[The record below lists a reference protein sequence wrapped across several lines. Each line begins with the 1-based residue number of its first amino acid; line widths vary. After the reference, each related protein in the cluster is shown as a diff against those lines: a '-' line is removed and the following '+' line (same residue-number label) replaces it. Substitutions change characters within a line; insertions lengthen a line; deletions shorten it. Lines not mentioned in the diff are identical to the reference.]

1 MTLLCKKLLEDYEN
15 TKPKSIPQKL
25 IFKGISNKDVYN
37 TTAPFMDHG
46 ALIIAGRVESR
57 SNEISQVMFFEK
69 YNNVW
74 CHAADSPILNMQD
87 PFVTRINDDLIVGG
101 VETFANPDDN
111 KIYSWRTIMYKGK
124 DIFHLKLF
132 FIGPDGMK
140 DLRIAKLKN
149 NQIGVFVRPQGAK
162 GGRGK
167 IGFAKIDNIDDLS
180 VGLLN
185 RAPLLKNFFDDS
197 EWGGVNAAYPL
208 TNNLVGILGHIAC
221 HDENKN
227 VHYYSIAFVLNTD
240 TLEYSNVK
248 IVAKRKNFLPGESKR
263 PDLEDVVFSG
273 GLEFKDKK
281 AVLYAGVSDADAQ
294 TLEVDNPFYDFM
306 QNSKE
311 GSF

>member
-1 MTLLCKKLLEDYEN
+1 MTLLCKKLLKDYEN
-15 TKPKSIPQKL
+15 TKSNPTPQKL

-46 ALIIAGRVESR
+46 ASIIAGRVESR
-57 SNEISQVMFFEK
+57 SNEISQVMFFER

-74 CHAADSPILNMQD
+74 CHIADSPILNMQD
-87 PFVTRINDDLIVGG
+87 PFVTRINDEIIVGG

-140 DLRIAKLKN
+140 DLRIVKLKN

-167 IGFAKIDNIDDLS
+167 IGFTKIDNIDDLS

-185 RAPLLKNFFDDS
+185 RAPLLKNFFDDN
-197 EWGGVNAAYPL
+197 EWGGTNAAYPI
-208 TNNLVGILGHIAC
+208 NDKFVGILGHIAC
-221 HDENKN
+221 HDEKKN
-227 VHYYSIAFVLNTD
+227 VHYYSMTFILNTD
-240 TLEYSNVK
+240 TLEYSNVR
-248 IVAKRKNFLPGESKR
+248 IIARRKNFLPGESKR

-281 AVLYAGVSDADAQ
+281 AILYTGVSDADAQ
-294 TLEVDNPFYDFM
+294 TLEIDNPFYDFI
-306 QNSKE
+306 QNLK
-311 GSF
+311 